1 MAAVTTMNGYS
12 LLGVPLSIIAAG
24 GHSTQVRT
32 GEVATI
38 LEHVAQRFH
47 AEVEPLV
54 TFHGWRS
61 VATNE
66 AVGGHPRSNHP
77 SGTALDLNGYRHPYR
92 ATTTGFTPAQVV
104 ALRRILAEVAP
115 VVRWGGDFPAALR
128 DGMHFEIVGTRAQ
141 VAEIA
146 ARIARPAPAAPA
158 AAPTP
163 TPTAEDD
170 LMADWTYDEA
180 RAALG
185 TINALAVDLKAI
197 ADAAKLAPNRHA
209 DTLAAV
215 AKVDAGIVLSLTSAE
230 NLGRGITTL
239 VARAPGATA
248 ATALT
253 DADLAHIAT
262 AVADEQ
268 HRRSAA

>member
-12 LLGVPLSIIAAG
+12 LLGVPLNIIAAG

-38 LEHVAQRFH
+38 LEYVAQRFH

-77 SGTALDLNGYRHPYR
+77 SGTALDLNGYKHPYR

-104 ALRRILAEVAP
+104 AIRHILAEVAP

-128 DGMHFEIVGTRAQ
+128 DGMHFEIVGTRAM
-141 VAEIA
+141 VAIVA
-146 ARIARPAPAAPA
+146 ARISRPALIAQTTPATH
-158 AAPTP
+158 TP
-163 TPTAEDD
+163 EDD
-170 LMADWTYDEA
+170 MFNDED
-180 RAALG
+180 RAALAKIMG
-185 TINALAVDLKAI
+185 DSGRGREILNDIETIIREGMAAAIAANEHVHRTIGVRSPVADQTDIGMVLAVKAAGGQAI
-197 ADAAKLAPNRHA
+197 DYALLAK
-209 DTLAAV
+209 
-215 AKVDAGIVLSLTSAE
+215 
-230 NLGRGITTL
+230 
-239 VARAPGATA
+239 
-248 ATALT
+248 
-253 DADLAHIAT
+253 

-268 HRRSAA
+268 SRRLAS